1 MACQQASSAARHGGI
16 VQCQMP
22 RKVQTEQL
30 VGCAQHYGVQ
40 DQRVQIPQHPVP
52 GQFGEA
58 PRPSRK
64 SVPMRPSSEIT
75 GERWYCSTKRNSSR
89 CSSAVRIY
97 RPNMAWNASRA
108 ADPPPGDR

>member
-1 MACQQASSAARHGGI
+1 MACQQASSAARDGGI

-52 GQFGEA
+52 GQLGEA
-58 PRPSRK
+58 E
-64 SVPMRPSSEIT
+64 M
-75 GERWYCSTKRNSSR
+75 
-89 CSSAVRIY
+89 
-97 RPNMAWNASRA
+97 RA
-108 ADPPPGDR
+108 AIEVAEMEGLPSGSPCPWRLLHCGGSAGRHHLH